1 MGCFRVLISKKKK
14 SEQPICT
21 KAIEPRENSA
31 AILPEPQTQSRSLQ
45 SAPPSFRTRTK
56 PVRLVNQATSG
67 RTRALSAPSSLHVAE
82 RDALASMEYDEQEE
96 SKSRGGLAKDH
107 RSPSPQP
114 LPLPSPRSTN
124 ILRSMGSFKSANY
137 SGLITASG
145 PLPLPPLGGIRKF
158 SYEEVA
164 SACQNFSPDRCM
176 SEGLSSLVYRASFA
190 DDTSG
195 FKRLEAT
202 VTRFLPSSQVTFP
215 PSLIACNHATL
226 YSSFASLGFIQLY

>member
-21 KAIEPRENSA
+21 KAIEPRENAA

-114 LPLPSPRSTN
+114 LPLPSPQSTN

-176 SEGLSSLVYRASFA
+176 SGGLSSMVYRASFA
-190 DDTSG
+190 DDTAGS
-195 FKRLEAT
+195 KRLEAT
-202 VTRFLPSSQVTFP
+202 VTRLLPSSQVTFSP
-215 PSLIACNHATL
+215 QPYCL
-226 YSSFASLGFIQLY
+226 